1 MANDCCSPESRQH
14 PGERGGNSP
23 LFKKLSKKKK
33 IKSAVS
39 HFKILRRHIVR
50 CLVLSSNTLVMQEA
64 ICFENKTK
72 KFTPATYRILKG

>member
-1 MANDCCSPESRQH
+1 MTAAPLSPDSTQVK
-14 PGERGGNSP
+14 GEGIVLCLRN
-23 LFKKLSKKKK
+23 FQKKK